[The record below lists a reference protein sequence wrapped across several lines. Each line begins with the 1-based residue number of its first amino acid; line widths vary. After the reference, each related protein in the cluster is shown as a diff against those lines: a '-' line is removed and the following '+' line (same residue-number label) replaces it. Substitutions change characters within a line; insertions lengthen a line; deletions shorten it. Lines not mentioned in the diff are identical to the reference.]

1 MLCGEFEFVN
11 NLKVAKELG
20 LMVTPM
26 LLIWNRALTESATKW
41 ATKQRRNLG
50 NS

>member
-11 NLKVAKELG
+11 NLKIAKELG

-26 LLIWNRALTESATKW
+26 LLIWIRSTDRERYKMGYKTAT
-41 ATKQRRNLG
+41 
-50 NS
+50 

>member
-1 MLCGEFEFVN
+1 MLCGKFEFVN

-26 LLIWNRALTESATKW
+26 LLIWKALTESATKW